1 MIPSI
6 QVSLSG
12 LLDERKRE
20 GYDDQRC
27 AQQGN
32 ASVVKR
38 ETITWLENA
47 KRDKNEKVSETM
59 ATVDRVFRGASHLS
73 HDGLAIDTSDRTDQ
87 PFEILE

>member
-6 QVSLSG
+6 QVSRSG

-20 GYDDQRC
+20 SYDDQRC

-38 ETITWLENA
+38 ETIAWLGNV
-47 KRDKNEKVSETM
+47 KRGNNEKVSETM
-59 ATVDRVFRGASHLS
+59 ATVDRVVRGAGHFSY
-73 HDGLAIDTSDRTDQ
+73 DGLAIDTSDRTDQ